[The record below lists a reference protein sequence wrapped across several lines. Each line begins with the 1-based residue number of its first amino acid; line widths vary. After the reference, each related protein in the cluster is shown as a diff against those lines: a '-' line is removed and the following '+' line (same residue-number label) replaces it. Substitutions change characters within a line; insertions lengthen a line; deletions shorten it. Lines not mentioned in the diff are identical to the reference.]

1 MTLTRLGT
9 NAITALPAGVGGKVL
24 QVVQTE
30 FAANIATSS
39 TSYVDSGISASITP
53 TSTSNK
59 IYISAVAGGTTY
71 TADGYLDISLYS
83 QINGGG
89 YSSIQPDNT
98 SNPFQ
103 KIKNASIIFY
113 IPMIINYLYSPSTTN
128 QVDIKVYI
136 KSVTGSGQYLTEAD
150 RIATLTLMEISA

>member
-1 MTLTRLGT
+1 MALTRLGT

-39 TSYVDSGISASITP
+39 TSYVDSGIAASITP

-71 TADGYLDISLYS
+71 ATDGYLDISLYS

-113 IPMIINYLYSPSTTN
+113 IPMIINYLYSPSTTS

-136 KSVTGSGQYLTEAD
+136 KSVTGSTQYVSEAD
-150 RIATLTLMEISA
+150 RIATLTLMEIAG